1 LAPVALLN
9 SIGVKSTTYVH
20 ALCHTVEEQAAG
32 VVGIEGKLTRNL
44 LLRDKKHGTFLV
56 TTWEKRNTRDT
67 KKLGEVCVHT

>member
-1 LAPVALLN
+1 
-9 SIGVKSTTYVH
+9 
-20 ALCHTVEEQAAG
+20 VEEQAAG